1 MASMALKDW
10 IDVTATRLK
19 VQSAPQ
25 AEMLI
30 LVDTADRETG
40 TAEKL
45 DAHRRG
51 LLHRAFSVIVWDS
64 KGRMLL
70 QQRDSKKYH
79 SGGTW
84 TNTCCGHPR
93 PGEATDTAALRRL
106 QEEMGFTC
114 ALTPLGTIS
123 YRAEF
128 DNGLIENELVHVYRG
143 LYEGSVTPDPAEAQ
157 AYAWATLEEI
167 RQDISKAP
175 DRYSVWFRKYVA
187 AEWPTALAQ
196 PDADG
201 KP

>member
-1 MASMALKDW
+1 
-10 IDVTATRLK
+10 
-19 VQSAPQ
+19 
-25 AEMLI
+25 MLI

-70 QQRDSKKYH
+70 QQRDAKKYH

-93 PGEATDTAALRRL
+93 PGEAIGNAASRRL

-114 ALTPLGTIS
+114 PLTPLGTIS

-128 DNGLIENELVHVYRG
+128 DNGLIEHELVHVFRG
-143 LYEGSVTPDPAEAQ
+143 LYEGPVRPDPNEAQ
-157 AYAWATLEEI
+157 AFAWLTLEEI
-167 RQDISKAP
+167 RREIAQAP
-175 DRYSVWFRKYVA
+175 NRYSVWFRKYVA

-196 PDADG
+196 PGSTEKA
-201 KP
+201 